1 MRSERMPQPLARRIL
16 LSFILLTALVAGI
29 NAWAIIT
36 VLHEVEEDLVGEE
49 LRQDM
54 AAVENVFLT
63 EGRIPDLTG
72 GSALYAP
79 TLQPQKPLPRELET
93 PHPGYQEVVT
103 ERVAWH
109 VLEEEIDG
117 HRFILVRNQDA
128 FEAREK
134 LFYNVV
140 AGGVLLAIAL
150 AYLIGRLTVRRVIDP
165 VIRLAAAVRSHEPAP
180 GAARPLATAYGDD
193 ELGQLAQAFDQA
205 FSELQAAL
213 ERERLFTSDVSHE
226 LRTPLMIVSTSCELL
241 ARGALPDNSQRQV
254 ARIAKAGAD
263 MQALVETFLQLARVQ
278 TARLAEGDGV
288 SLEQIA
294 AEQVAV
300 WQPQIEARGLSFVYR
315 QEATVPGRWH
325 PTLLRVVLGNLLRNA
340 LHYTEQ
346 GEIRLCLEAG
356 GFRVEDTGPGI
367 ASEELGRIFE
377 PFQRGRHARGEGL
390 GLGLSLVRRVCAQA
404 GWSVTAEALAA
415 GGSCFRVRLLA

>member
-1 MRSERMPQPLARRIL
+1 MRPKRAPQPLARRIL

-29 NAWAIIT
+29 NAWAII
-36 VLHEVEEDLVGEE
+36 VLIEVVEEDLVGEE
-49 LRQDM
+49 LRQEM
-54 AAVENVFLT
+54 AAVETVFLT

-79 TLQPQKPLPRELET
+79 TLRPQKPLPRELET

-134 LFYNVV
+134 LFHKLV

-150 AYLIGRLTVRRVIDP
+150 AYLIGRLTVHRVIDP
-165 VIRLAAAVRSHEPAP
+165 VIRLAAAVRSHAPAQ
-180 GAARPLATAYGDD
+180 PLATAYGND
-193 ELGQLAQAFDQA
+193 ELGQLAQTFDQA
-205 FSELQAAL
+205 FNALQAAL

-241 ARGALPDNSQRQV
+241 ARGALPDNSRRQI
-254 ARIAKAGAD
+254 ARIAKAGAE
-263 MQALVETFLQLARVQ
+263 MQALVETFLELARVQ
-278 TARLAEGDGV
+278 TTRLAEGDGI

-300 WQPQIEARGLSFVYR
+300 WQPLIAARGLSFVYR
-315 QEATVPGRWH
+315 QEAETPGVWH
-325 PTLLRVVLGNLLRNA
+325 PTLLRVVLSNLLRNA

-346 GEIRLCLEAG
+346 GEIRLSLEAA

-367 ASEELGRIFE
+367 APEELGRIFE

-390 GLGLSLVRRVCAQA
+390 GLGLSLVRRVCTQA

-415 GGSCFRVRLLA
+415 GGSCFRVRLLP

>member
-79 TLQPQKPLPRELET
+79 TLRPQKPLPRELET

-134 LFYNVV
+134 LFYKVV

-165 VIRLAAAVRSHEPAP
+165 VIRLAAAVRAQ

-205 FSELQAAL
+205 FNELQAAL

-241 ARGALPDNSQRQV
+241 AQGPLPDNSQRQI

-278 TARLAEGDGV
+278 TTRLAEGDGV

-300 WQPQIEARGLSFVYR
+300 WQPLIEVRGLSFVYR
-315 QEATVPGRWH
+315 QEGTVSGRWH

-346 GEIRLCLEAG
+346 GEIRLCLDVD

-367 ASEELGRIFE
+367 APEELGRIFE

>member
-79 TLQPQKPLPRELET
+79 TLRPQKPLPRELET

-134 LFYNVV
+134 LFYKVV

-165 VIRLAAAVRSHEPAP
+165 VIRLAAAVRAQ

-205 FSELQAAL
+205 FNELQAAL

-241 ARGALPDNSQRQV
+241 AQGPLPDNSQRQI
-254 ARIAKAGAD
+254 ARIAKAGAE

-278 TARLAEGDGV
+278 TTRLAEGDGV

-300 WQPQIEARGLSFVYR
+300 WQPLIEVRGLSFVYR
-315 QEATVPGRWH
+315 QEGTVSGRWH

-346 GEIRLCLEAG
+346 GEIRLCLDVD

-367 ASEELGRIFE
+367 APEELGRIFE

-415 GGSCFRVRLLA
+415 GGSCFRVRLRP

>member
-79 TLQPQKPLPRELET
+79 TLRPQKPLPRELET

-134 LFYNVV
+134 LFYKVV

-165 VIRLAAAVRSHEPAP
+165 VIRLAAAVRTQ

-205 FSELQAAL
+205 FNELQAAL

-241 ARGALPDNSQRQV
+241 AQGPLPDNSQRQI

-278 TARLAEGDGV
+278 TTRLAESDGV

-300 WQPQIEARGLSFVYR
+300 WQPLIEVRGLSFVYR
-315 QEATVPGRWH
+315 QEGTVSGRWH

-346 GEIRLCLEAG
+346 GEIRLCLDVD

-367 ASEELGRIFE
+367 APEELGRIFE

-415 GGSCFRVRLLA
+415 GGSCFRVRLRP

>member
-79 TLQPQKPLPRELET
+79 TLRPQKPLPRELET

-134 LFYNVV
+134 LFYKVV

-165 VIRLAAAVRSHEPAP
+165 VIRLAAAVRTQ

-205 FSELQAAL
+205 FNELQAAL

-241 ARGALPDNSQRQV
+241 AQGPLPDNSQRQI

-278 TARLAEGDGV
+278 TTRLAEGDGV

-300 WQPQIEARGLSFVYR
+300 WQPLIEVRGLSFVYR
-315 QEATVPGRWH
+315 QEGTVSGRWH

-346 GEIRLCLEAG
+346 GEIRLCLDVD

-367 ASEELGRIFE
+367 APEELGRIFE

-415 GGSCFRVRLLA
+415 GGSCFRVRLRP

>member
-16 LSFILLTALVAGI
+16 LSFILLTSLVAGI

-79 TLQPQKPLPRELET
+79 TLRPQKPLPRELET

-134 LFYNVV
+134 LFYKVV

-165 VIRLAAAVRSHEPAP
+165 VIRLAAAVRTQ

-205 FSELQAAL
+205 FNELQAAL

-241 ARGALPDNSQRQV
+241 AQGPLPDNSQRQI

-278 TARLAEGDGV
+278 TTRLAEGDGV

-300 WQPQIEARGLSFVYR
+300 WQPLIEVRGLSFVYR
-315 QEATVPGRWH
+315 QEGTVSGRWH

-346 GEIRLCLEAG
+346 GEIRLCLDVD

-367 ASEELGRIFE
+367 APEELGRIFE

-415 GGSCFRVRLLA
+415 GGSCFRVRLRP

>member
-79 TLQPQKPLPRELET
+79 TLRPQKPLPRELET

-134 LFYNVV
+134 LFYKVV

-165 VIRLAAAVRSHEPAP
+165 VIRLAAAVRTQ

-205 FSELQAAL
+205 FNELQAAL

-241 ARGALPDNSQRQV
+241 AQGPLPDNSQRQI

-278 TARLAEGDGV
+278 TTRLAEGDGV

-300 WQPQIEARGLSFVYR
+300 WQPLIEVRGLSFVYR
-315 QEATVPGRWH
+315 QEGTVSGRWH

-346 GEIRLCLEAG
+346 GEIRLCLDVD

-367 ASEELGRIFE
+367 APEELGRIFE